1 MKLRRWHKDHKARAA
16 LKIFAEQPAHPIW
29 SLCKRPNFRSTYHTH
44 CPFSTVCLYI
54 FLNVIF
60 KYSSFFQQGEGPSCP
75 NRGLLCDYTTLNIA
89 KVRFKP
95 WYKEPICVR
104 TLYFSPSPSARTGAI
119 MESELS
125 SISYSG
131 MSAGLISMQR
141 QTVTI
146 NVQVFKET
154 NLIHDD
160 HQCFQL
166 IIQWMNAETL
176 IF

>member
-1 MKLRRWHKDHKARAA
+1 MWREEQYSLYSWREPWRDAGHKGQVGLLAQCLKATRPLR
-16 LKIFAEQPAHPIW
+16 
-29 SLCKRPNFRSTYHTH
+29 SLCQRPNFRSTYHAH
-44 CPFSTVCLYI
+44 CPFSIECL
-54 FLNVIF
+54 
-60 KYSSFFQQGEGPSCP
+60 C
-75 NRGLLCDYTTLNIA
+75 
-89 KVRFKP
+89 

-104 TLYFSPSPSARTGAI
+104 TPSARTGAI

-166 IIQWMNAETL
+166 IIQ
-176 IF
+176 

>member
-1 MKLRRWHKDHKARAA
+1 MKALVGTFNQEKALVGAFPVIVQPVVEPMDRFAA
-16 LKIFAEQPAHPIW
+16 L
-29 SLCKRPNFRSTYHTH
+29 
-44 CPFSTVCLYI
+44 VC
-54 FLNVIF
+54 
-60 KYSSFFQQGEGPSCP
+60 
-75 NRGLLCDYTTLNIA
+75 
-89 KVRFKP
+89 
-95 WYKEPICVR
+95 

-146 NVQVFKET
+146 NVQVFKGT

-160 HQCFQL
+160 HECIQL
-166 IIQWMNAETL
+166 IIQ
-176 IF
+176 